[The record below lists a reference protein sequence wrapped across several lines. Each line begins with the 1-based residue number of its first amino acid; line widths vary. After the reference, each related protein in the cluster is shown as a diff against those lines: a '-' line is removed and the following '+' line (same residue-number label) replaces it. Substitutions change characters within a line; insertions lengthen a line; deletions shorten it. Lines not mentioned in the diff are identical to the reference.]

1 MPLVLLPDAAA
12 AAAFAAAAFAL
23 AEVIFTEMLLGRLA
37 SGLAACRS
45 CCGVR
50 IVVVVVLLVLAMALE
65 MLLLLVLAMLAVA
78 RKMGLMSSFSI
89 LMVVLPTVVV
99 VTAVEVVAVTVA
111 VLLMPLLLLLMR
123 RFCCCGVLRMSN
135 CGVPRCADCC
145 CMIILCVVGVDGAGR
160 VGAVVVSIFSTFM
173 LAGTIIS
180 SLFISISCLIR
191 FGVLW

>member
-65 MLLLLVLAMLAVA
+65 MLLLVLAMLAVA
-78 RKMGLMSSFSI
+78 RKIGLMSSFSI

-123 RFCCCGVLRMSN
+123 RFCCCGVLRISN
-135 CGVPRCADCC
+135 CGVPRCVGCC

-160 VGAVVVSIFSTFM
+160 AGVVVGSIFSTFM

-180 SLFISISCLIR
+180 SLLISISCLIR